1 MADKNLDEL
10 FDRYLTGNATPE
22 EIRTLMEWLDRPDNE
37 EQALRLMQEGWGK
50 FRSSGDVLPPE
61 ASASML
67 NRILTTIPAT
77 EENKPGRLLR
87 IKHFFTAGRV
97 AAAIL
102 LLSLGGIYLAT
113 RPSSESRPVAIR
125 PTPAR
130 PLVKDIPPGSDGA
143 ILTLADGRNI
153 VVDSA
158 GNGELARQGNTRIV
172 KQKGQLSYTVIASTN
187 ERPLYNTMH
196 IPRGRQFQLILPDGS
211 HVWLNAA
218 SSIRYPTAFTGKER
232 KVEITGEAYFEVAPD
247 PTRPF
252 HVQAGETEVDVLGT
266 HFNVM
271 AYEEENA
278 VSTTLLE
285 GAVKVIHAGSS
296 HLLRPGQQARML
308 KDTWDIQVI
317 DDAPVGEAVA
327 WKNELFSF
335 HNGASLQEVMRQI
348 ARWYDVTIV
357 YEGEPHSMEFG
368 GKISRNSN
376 LSEVLKILEIS
387 KVHFRIEDKKI
398 IVMP

>member
-10 FDRYLTGNATPE
+10 FGRYLTGIATPE
-22 EIRTLMEWLDRPDNE
+22 EIRALMEWLDSPDNE
-37 EQALRLMQEGWGK
+37 AQALRLMQEGWEK
-50 FRSSGDVLPPE
+50 FASSGDVVSPE
-61 ASASML
+61 TSARML
-67 NRILTTIPAT
+67 NGILTAVPAT
-77 EENKPGRLLR
+77 EENRPGRLLR
-87 IKHFFTAGRV
+87 IVQFFTAGRV
-97 AAAIL
+97 AAAVL

-113 RPSSESRPVAIR
+113 RPSSAGRSVAVV
-125 PTPAR
+125 PAPAR
-130 PLVKDIPPGSDGA
+130 PVIKDIPPGSDGA

-172 KQKGQLSYTVIASTN
+172 KQKGRLSYTVMAKTN
-187 ERPLYNTMH
+187 EKPLYNTMH
-196 IPRGRQFQLILPDGS
+196 IPRGRQFQLVLPDGS

-232 KVEITGEAYFEVAPD
+232 KVEITGEAYFEVAQD
-247 PTRPF
+247 VSRPF
-252 HVQAGETEVDVLGT
+252 RVRAGETEVDVLGT
-266 HFNVM
+266 HFNIM

-296 HLLRPGQQARML
+296 HLLRPGQEARMS
-308 KDTWDIQVI
+308 KDTRDIQVI
-317 DDAPVGEAVA
+317 DDAPVSEAVA

-335 HNGASLQEVMRQI
+335 HNGASLQDVMRQI

-357 YEGEPHSMEFG
+357 YEGDPHSMEFG

-387 KVHFRIEDKKI
+387 KVHFRIEEKKI